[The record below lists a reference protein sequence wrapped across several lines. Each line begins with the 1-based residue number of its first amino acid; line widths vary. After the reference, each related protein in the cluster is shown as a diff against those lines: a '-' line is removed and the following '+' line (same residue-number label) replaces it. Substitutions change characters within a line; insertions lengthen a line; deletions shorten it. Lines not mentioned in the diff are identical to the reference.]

1 MKNVG
6 CSNESIR
13 MQTNLMGDELHQLQR
28 WSGTSPSFVIVST
41 TSIRLSP
48 GFPATG
54 NPFARHQTI
63 AQEFIAEKKIDCGA
77 AMLKSVETRFESQ
90 VSMTERV
97 LQQKVFKALAKDAL
111 FLDWIVK
118 QSRVIRLEVHD
129 LVCHA
134 L

>member
-13 MQTNLMGDELHQLQR
+13 MQANLMGDA
-28 WSGTSPSFVIVST
+28 
-41 TSIRLSP
+41 
-48 GFPATG
+48 PASEMERNEPFFRDCFDNVAKVVTWISRKG

-63 AQEFIAEKKIDCGA
+63 AQDFITEKKIVCGA
-77 AMLKSVETRFESQ
+77 VMLKSVETRFASQ

-97 LQQKVFKALAKDAL
+97 LQQKKVFKALVKDAL
-111 FLDWIVK
+111 FLKWLAK
-118 QSRVIRLEVHD
+118 EPRVIRLEVHA
-129 LVCHA
+129 LVCNT

>member
-1 MKNVG
+1 M
-6 CSNESIR
+6 
-13 MQTNLMGDELHQLQR
+13 
-28 WSGTSPSFVIVST
+28 IVST

-63 AQEFIAEKKIDCGA
+63 AQDFIAEKKIDCGD
-77 AMLKSVETRFESQ
+77 AMLKSVETRFASQ

-97 LQQKVFKALAKDAL
+97 LQQKVFKALAKDTL
-111 FLDWIVK
+111 FLEWLAK
-118 QSRVIRLEVHD
+118 QPRVIRLQVHA
-129 LVCHA
+129 LVCNT